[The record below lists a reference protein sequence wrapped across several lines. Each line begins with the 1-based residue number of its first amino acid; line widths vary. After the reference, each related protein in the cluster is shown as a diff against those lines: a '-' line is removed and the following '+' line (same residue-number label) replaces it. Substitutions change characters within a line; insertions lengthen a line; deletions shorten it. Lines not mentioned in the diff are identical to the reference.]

1 MEALDKRTT
10 DQLIKDAEQKA
21 KEMTNDQK
29 NEKMRIRT
37 NQVRNFY
44 SSVIRIKQKYEI
56 EKKWTREIE
65 TQVQLLK
72 PALAYAAGRQNAVK
86 PFKDFIEPQIESL
99 LSSDNKE
106 KALEKFFVLIES
118 FIAYHK
124 FYGGKD

>member
-1 MEALDKRTT
+1 METL
-10 DQLIKDAEQKA
+10 
-21 KEMTNDQK
+21 DQK
-29 NEKMRIRT
+29 TTQSLIENAKSHAEKLAKSIRT

-44 SSVIRIKQKYEI
+44 SGVIRIKQKYEI

>member
-1 MEALDKRTT
+1 METL
-10 DQLIKDAEQKA
+10 
-21 KEMTNDQK
+21 DQK
-29 NEKMRIRT
+29 TTQSLIENAKSHAEKLAKSIRT

-44 SSVIRIKQKYEI
+44 SGVIRIKQKYEI
-56 EKKWTREIE
+56 EKKWTTEIG
-65 TQVQLLK
+65 TQVQMLK
-72 PALAYAAGRQNAVK
+72 PSLAYAAGRQNAVK